1 MQIRE
6 MERKQK
12 KREEEPV
19 MKKWIVEKWK
29 SVYGRRKILWK
40 KYQIALWIEVIFIGV
55 AAVCSGS
62 LYQIERTNQT
72 AAAQNVMEG
81 IQNEIYHMVSG
92 GGTPDEV
99 RTLVTERMEELERE
113 ERHNVYGA
121 ALQFYNQKGSVMKTT
136 GDKNIAV
143 VWSASAEEG
152 IITED
157 FMLEDYFDSEDLE
170 DFFYSYYKSEGADQ
184 PGRSCGIRQ
193 MTGYY
198 QEDGS
203 FRPLEITFY
212 DRDDAAGVYILQ
224 NSRKMERMSGEEL
237 VYRLGDLE
245 QGEISRPEQTET
257 GYFSL
262 SIYDQGDNNMYMQA
276 YSRIQSVTPGEFAE
290 GGFER
295 NESQGNVSIW
305 QRKAANSGQIG
316 GYCCSICADIETM
329 IRDAGNLRRMTALVW
344 VIGQG
349 FAVFLIGIYL
359 YIRKKKDRLEEM
371 HNTFMNA
378 VAHEMKTPAAVL
390 KNSAECLQAG
400 IHPEKQEHYLEIIQQ
415 EADHM
420 NELLNS
426 MLTYTRVT
434 DSVYQI
440 QKEECSLEQLAR
452 KVSRHYVDTA
462 AEKKI
467 SLIWDVNSPA
477 VVSCD
482 PKLMEMVLDNLI
494 SNAVKFCRE
503 GGVIRITLEERS
515 IGIYN
520 EGKEIPEEDIIHI
533 WEPMYRGDKS
543 REYEKG
549 SSGMGLAISGAV
561 LRLHKADYGVKN
573 VRDGVEFYLRM

>member
-1 MQIRE
+1 
-6 MERKQK
+6 
-12 KREEEPV
+12 

-113 ERHNVYGA
+113 EGHNVYGA

-203 FRPLEITFY
+203 FRPLEVTFY

-349 FAVFLIGIYL
+349 FAAFLIGIYL
-359 YIRKKKDRLEEM
+359 YIRKKKG
-371 HNTFMNA
+371 
-378 VAHEMKTPAAVL
+378 
-390 KNSAECLQAG
+390 QAG
-400 IHPEKQEHYLEIIQQ
+400 GNAQYIY
-415 EADHM
+415 
-420 NELLNS
+420 
-426 MLTYTRVT
+426 
-434 DSVYQI
+434 
-440 QKEECSLEQLAR
+440 ECGR
-452 KVSRHYVDTA
+452 
-462 AEKKI
+462 
-467 SLIWDVNSPA
+467 P
-477 VVSCD
+477 
-482 PKLMEMVLDNLI
+482 
-494 SNAVKFCRE
+494 
-503 GGVIRITLEERS
+503 
-515 IGIYN
+515 
-520 EGKEIPEEDIIHI
+520 
-533 WEPMYRGDKS
+533 
-543 REYEKG
+543 
-549 SSGMGLAISGAV
+549 
-561 LRLHKADYGVKN
+561 
-573 VRDGVEFYLRM
+573 